1 MNFIYLALSIFVA
14 NYIAMY
20 IVRLLPIKNKR
31 IVQLAIVSILD
42 IGSIIG
48 YIINLVS
55 YGFEL
60 SFFLYTVGNIIGISV
75 AYVTSLMLILDDVQI
90 FKSRRA
96 REFERGIK
104 NKEGSSVPRNILSAV
119 CFMVFIIL
127 IVYGIIAL
135 LNYSNNLLL
144 TTIGVFVAST
154 ISIALAIYFLIS
166 GRPTHKKIS
175 AQKLLFMILLP
186 QNTVLYETEL
196 TKEFTINDAL
206 GDLKDIYILDEFG
219 LLCSPTYSYLVQ
231 GMKLNEL
238 TDDIKSK
245 IHMKQI
251 EHNEFLSILNE
262 FNKYQRKKITLD
274 ENNQI
279 IHIKNIK

>member
-1 MNFIYLALSIFVA
+1 MNFIYLALSVFVA

-31 IVQLAIVSILD
+31 IVQLVVVSILD

-48 YIINLVS
+48 YIVNLVS

-75 AYVTSLMLILDDVQI
+75 AYVASLMLILDDVQI

-104 NKEGSSVPRNILSAV
+104 NKEGSSVPRNILASI
-119 CFMVFIIL
+119 CFIVFIVL

-144 TTIGVFVAST
+144 TTIGVFVAAT
-154 ISIALAIYFLIS
+154 ISLALAIYFLIS

-175 AQKLLFMILLP
+175 AQKLLFMIQLP
-186 QNTVLYETEL
+186 QNIVLYEAEL

-206 GDLKDIYILDEFG
+206 GALKDIYILDEFG
-219 LLCSPTYSYLVQ
+219 LLCSPTASYLVQ

-251 EHNEFLSILNE
+251 EHSEFLPILNE
-262 FNKYQRKKITLD
+262 FNKYQRKKIILD

-279 IHIKNIK
+279 VQIKNIK